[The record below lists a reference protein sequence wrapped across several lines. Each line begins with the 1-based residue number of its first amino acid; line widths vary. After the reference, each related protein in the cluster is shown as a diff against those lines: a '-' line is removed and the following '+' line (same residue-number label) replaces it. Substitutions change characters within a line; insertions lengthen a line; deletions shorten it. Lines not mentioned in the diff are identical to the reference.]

1 MANGIPLAFFAR
13 VPREQYLQ
21 EMQING
27 TYGDEITL
35 RAISNILNVE
45 IIIVSTLGQEGR
57 VKTVPENTNSF
68 VRITL
73 GHFAEGH
80 GEHYVTL
87 EDLNE
92 VSSESEVDITDIDD
106 SAVENIEMNMKTI
119 IWKISGRKTSIWNS
133 SSWKS

>member
-1 MANGIPLAFFAR
+1 M
-13 VPREQYLQ
+13 
-21 EMQING
+21 
-27 TYGDEITL
+27 
-35 RAISNILNVE
+35 
-45 IIIVSTLGQEGR
+45 IIVSTLGQGGR
-57 VKTVPENTNSF
+57 VEIVQENTNPF
-68 VRITL
+68 IRITL

-119 IWKISGRKTSIWNS
+119 ILKISGRKTSIWNS
-133 SSWKS
+133 SRWKS